1 MSISVTGKLNQDA
14 RQFEAG
20 EATGFSIRLGAK
32 FYDSKTKETQ
42 WTNYEAAFFLRNE
55 GQVNYHR
62 DTLVKGAIVEVSGSG
77 LRINQYDGQNG
88 PQISLAILDPR
99 LGFTMRPSDQEE
111 ADIPF

>member
-20 EATGFSIRLGAK
+20 ESTGFSIRVGSK
-32 FYDSKTKETQ
+32 SYNSKTKETE

-55 GQVNYHR
+55 GQINYHR

-77 LRINQYDGQNG
+77 LRINQYEGSNG
-88 PQISLAILDPR
+88 TQISLAILDPR
-99 LGFTMRPSDQEE
+99 LGFTLRPSETED
-111 ADIPF
+111 DIPF